1 MAKVKKEKFIINEK
15 GEKQAVILDVN
26 YYRRLLEDLTDLR
39 IIAERKD
46 EEVVSLEEVEDRLKR
61 DGFL

>member
-15 GEKQAVILDVN
+15 GEKQAVILDVK

-39 IIAERKD
+39 IIAERKN
-46 EEVVSLEEVEDRLKR
+46 EEVVSLEKVEDQLKK
-61 DGFL
+61 DGLL

>member
-15 GEKQAVILDVN
+15 GEKQAVILDVK

-46 EEVVSLEEVEDRLKR
+46 EEVVSLEKVEARLKK
-61 DGFL
+61 DGLL

>member
-15 GEKQAVILDVN
+15 GEKQAVILDVK

-46 EEVVSLEEVEDRLKR
+46 EEVVSLEKVEARLKE
-61 DGFL
+61 DGLL

>member
-15 GEKQAVILDVN
+15 GEKQAVILDVK

-46 EEVVSLEEVEDRLKR
+46 EEAISLEEVEARLKKN
-61 DGFL
+61 GLL